1 MTPER
6 RKEAHRARIRAT
18 YHWYKAHGI
27 CIACGHEDAEP
38 GKTRC
43 AECAMKAAA
52 WARAAYYLQ
61 SEEQKAANR
70 QQRKERYARR
80 KALGLCTDC
89 GKTVSTGK
97 RLCLDCSLRR
107 HRYDKRFF
115 DAYRRVKTDFSDGLC
130 CKCNEPVVPGKK
142 LCARHY
148 AIALENLRKAN
159 AQRSNDH
166 PWRRDNRL
174 IFNKKEMR

>member
-1 MTPER
+1 MTPEK
-6 RKEAHRARIRAT
+6 RKEAHRADT
-18 YHWYKAHGI
+18 GNLSLYHWYKAHGI

-107 HRYDKRFF
+107 RY
-115 DAYRRVKTDFSDGLC
+115 VKTDFSDGLC
-130 CKCNEPVVPGKK
+130 CKCNEPVVPGMM

-148 AIALENLRKAN
+148 AIAAANARKAH
-159 AQRSNDH
+159 AQRPNENH
-166 PWRRDNRL
+166 P
-174 IFNKKEMR
+174 